1 MEFLFLLTEGH
12 LNPYFKKIL
21 LLKIGTNIIYID
33 KLKKIILDL
42 SFNYTEKI
50 LRIKKGVIKHSLLN
64 SFDPNID
71 MVQHGFVSMEILG
84 KLFIKK

>member
-50 LRIKKGVIKHSLLN
+50 LRIKKGVIN
-64 SFDPNID
+64 SFIIKIILILVSYPDVLNNI
-71 MVQHGFVSMEILG
+71 H
-84 KLFIKK
+84 